1 MNLQSQNRKIGMA
14 QLRLHQN
21 SNFIGRKDLGVNMS
35 LKEKFKK
42 SKTDS
47 QTDINFGNEIFKKL
61 LFPVVIA
68 EILTMAGCIA
78 ISWENMRVSKLPTVI
93 ILGIALCLL
102 LHILTLSMINML
114 VTQGITEDVTSFY
127 LYETTEKERTRL
139 MKLLMIMPGRIGG
152 VVFPLF
158 LGFGAVWISFFTKI
172 ALLNLNSVILCSTM
186 LYIGGY
192 FLSVYSMTEVAQK
205 ICSKHAS
212 AIVKKGI
219 AKEEVEKRHYFGLT
233 STVITV
239 MHIFA
244 PILIL
249 GAAIFVLAWRTY
261 TSYTSTNIVFFRLSM
276 LGAICIVLYYLFSTA
291 LFKRMM
297 RSINNMRNLMS
308 GINKENLHKVK
319 SANTDLSNEFMFN
332 VYLINTIVEILQK
345 ILKESQRISM
355 TVVESSNELSV
366 ISRETAVTSL
376 EQNSGVKELLS
387 AMEESDALSKTIAE
401 KIGEVSLVASRT
413 TDNINE
419 GFDILKQN
427 MQKLDEIKRANDV
440 TVDGIKVL
448 TEKVSGISDIARIIN
463 GIADQT
469 NIIAFNAEL
478 EASSAGDVGENFAL
492 VANEIRRLTN
502 NTIQSTEEIRKRIIE
517 IQHSSDELL
526 AASQKGSEK
535 ILDGNQIII
544 DLNTR
549 FEELKASSETMNYA
563 SEDIKKIIDQQTASF
578 AQIVITLRQISEAA
592 ESFSTSTQKISDSA
606 QNLCTISTNLK
617 NLQPEDFDEN
627 SDYSQADVDAI
638 VEAMSTTEKEV

>member
-1 MNLQSQNRKIGMA
+1 
-14 QLRLHQN
+14 
-21 SNFIGRKDLGVNMS
+21 MS
-35 LKEKFKK
+35 LKEKFRKK
-42 SKTDS
+42 ETDS
-47 QTDINFGNEIFKKL
+47 QQEINFGKEIFKKL
-61 LFPVVIA
+61 VFPIVNGEV
-68 EILTMAGCIA
+68 LTMAACIA
-78 ISWENMRVSKLPTVI
+78 IGWEKMHLSKLPVVI
-93 ILGIALCLL
+93 ILGIAICLL
-102 LHILTLSMINML
+102 LHILTLSMVNML

-139 MKLLMIMPGRIGG
+139 MKLLMIMPGRVGG
-152 VVFPLF
+152 IVFPLF
-158 LGFGAVWISFFTKI
+158 LGFGAVWIAFFNKL
-172 ALLNLNSVILCSTM
+172 AMLNLNSVILCSAM
-186 LYIGGY
+186 LYVGAY
-192 FLSVYSMTEVAQK
+192 FVVVYSVTEVAQK

-219 AKEEVEKRHYFGLT
+219 AREEVEKRHYFGLT
-233 STVITV
+233 STVITI

-244 PILIL
+244 PIMIL
-249 GAAIFVLAWRTY
+249 GALIFVLAWRTY
-261 TSYTSTNIVFFRLSM
+261 TSYTSTNIVFFRLAFV
-276 LGAICIVLYYLFSTA
+276 GALSIILYYLFSTA

-319 SANTDLSNEFMFN
+319 AADTDLSNEFMFN
-332 VYLINTIVEILQK
+332 VYLINTIVDILQK

-376 EQNSGVKELLS
+376 EQSSGVKELLS
-387 AMEESDALSKTIAE
+387 AMEESDALSKNIAE

-413 TDNINE
+413 TDNIND

-440 TVDGIKVL
+440 TVEGIKVL

-526 AASQKGSEK
+526 ASSQNGSEK
-535 ILDGNQIII
+535 ILDGNKIIN

-549 FEELKASSETMNYA
+549 FEELKASSESMNYA
-563 SEDIKKIIDQQTASF
+563 SEDIKKIIEQQTASF

-592 ESFSTSTQKISDSA
+592 ESFSSSTQKISDSA

-617 NLQPEDFDEN
+617 NLQPEDYDEEIPEGP
-627 SDYSQADVDAI
+627 SAQDAVDAI
-638 VEAMSTTEKEV
+638 VEAMSATLSKEVK